1 MLYVFM
7 YRLPLS
13 NEHGCLPI
21 GVTRIELW
29 LNTYVVLLRLT
40 IATPEISARTILKRP
55 DDYRSIYEFDARG
68 VTWAEAAFKILP
80 GRPVGCSDLCRKGTD

>member
-1 MLYVFM
+1 MPLATCRPIKRFKILAVHHAAMLYVFM

-55 DDYRSIYEFDARG
+55 DDYRSI
-68 VTWAEAAFKILP
+68 
-80 GRPVGCSDLCRKGTD
+80 